1 MNAFNLKHADERIQ
15 VTRDGEIA
23 IVTIANPQRRNA
35 LGRQMRLTLRDT
47 LHHLLVADPDSRV
60 IVLTGADGQFSA
72 GADISEMVQRTVLQS
87 REILDESCQVVRHM
101 LGGAK
106 PVICAV
112 EGIAF
117 GAGLSLAV
125 ATDYIV
131 ASSSARFCA
140 AFLRIGLI
148 PDTGILWTLPKKI
161 GMSKARELLSL
172 AREIDGV
179 EAARIGLVNQ
189 VVEPGQA
196 LAAAIAYAKE
206 LAKQPPLGMALLK
219 AALTFGADDM
229 DASLRAEIDFQP
241 LLRQSKD
248 HLEAANAFI
257 EKRAPV
263 FTGQ

>member
-15 VTRDGEIA
+15 VSREGDIA

-35 LGRQMRLTLRDT
+35 LGREMRLTLRDT
-47 LHHLLVADPDSRV
+47 IHHLLVADPESRA

-87 REILDESCQVVRHM
+87 REILNESCEVVRDM
-101 LGGAK
+101 LGGPK

-131 ASSSARFCA
+131 ASSTARFCA

-161 GMSKARELLSL
+161 GVSKARELLSL

-189 VVEPGQA
+189 LVEPGQA

-206 LAKQPPLGMALLK
+206 LAMQPPLGMALLK
-219 AALTFGADDM
+219 AALTFGAHDM

-248 HLEAANAFI
+248 HLEAANAFL